1 MSIAKKIILVFI
13 LTGGVLFLYRLNGYS
28 KNKQLVKKGMKK
40 YNKVLIV
47 GIDGMDPK
55 MLNAFLQEGKLPN
68 FQKLI
73 TRKNLETVNPPQS
86 PVAWVTIATGVN
98 PGKHNIFD
106 FIRRNPDT
114 YMPMLGLFNSKTA
127 FSNTRYSSLVDS
139 QTFWELLSEN
149 GINST
154 IIRWPMTFPANELK
168 GELLS
173 GLGVP
178 DLKGF
183 LSGYTLYTEKYIPT
197 EKDSNKVEIVKFN
210 QDNIAHTKIYG
221 PRFKQGSEIKDITAD
236 LSIERIDDKKVKLS
250 NDGKEIMVQLGQ
262 WSDWITTEFAVN
274 FFTKKS
280 GNWKVYLESIKPLKL
295 FMTTMQINPLKPI
308 TPISFP
314 TKYSEDLAGRIGRYY
329 TLGIAEETDGLLDG
343 ALSDDGF
350 IQQVFQLEEEREKMF
365 WSEFDKFKQKN
376 KVILAVVFDS
386 SDRLQHTHWQ
396 ETNLEKGDPKITY
409 DKTLERY
416 YANKDKFLGKVLN
429 EIDDQTAV
437 IILSDH
443 GFTSFERGLNLNTWL
458 KNNHYLTLTKEVTD
472 ADDGSLFKN
481 VDWKKTKA
489 YAVGFNAIYLNKKG
503 REKEGIVEN
512 DEKVIAE
519 IVNKLE
525 SLIDEKTGK
534 KVIYKAYRGKD
545 IWQGKDLKNAPDVVI
560 GYYPGYRTDWK
571 TAIGGFTVKEITDNQ
586 KRWKGDH
593 MVDKKF
599 VPGVL
604 LANFPVK
611 EGVTQQVDIAPTVY
625 NLLNVEV
632 PKNIFDGK
640 SIY

>member
-1 MSIAKKIILVFI
+1 
-13 LTGGVLFLYRLNGYS
+13 
-28 KNKQLVKKGMKK
+28 
-40 YNKVLIV
+40 
-47 GIDGMDPK
+47 
-55 MLNAFLQEGKLPN
+55 
-68 FQKLI
+68 
-73 TRKNLETVNPPQS
+73 
-86 PVAWVTIATGVN
+86 
-98 PGKHNIFD
+98 
-106 FIRRNPDT
+106 
-114 YMPMLGLFNSKTA
+114 
-127 FSNTRYSSLVDS
+127 
-139 QTFWELLSEN
+139 
-149 GINST
+149 
-154 IIRWPMTFPANELK
+154 
-168 GELLS
+168 
-173 GLGVP
+173 
-178 DLKGF
+178 
-183 LSGYTLYTEKYIPT
+183 
-197 EKDSNKVEIVKFN
+197 
-210 QDNIAHTKIYG
+210 
-221 PRFKQGSEIKDITAD
+221 
-236 LSIERIDDKKVKLS
+236 
-250 NDGKEIMVQLGQ
+250 
-262 WSDWITTEFAVN
+262 
-274 FFTKKS
+274 
-280 GNWKVYLESIKPLKL
+280 
-295 FMTTMQINPLKPI
+295 
-308 TPISFP
+308 
-314 TKYSEDLAGRIGRYY
+314 LAGRIGRYY

-571 TAIGGFTVKEITDNQ
+571 TAIGGFTVEEITDNQ

-604 LANFPVK
+604 LTNFPV
-611 EGVTQQVDIAPTVY
+611 EQDVIQQIDIAPTVY
-625 NLLNVEV
+625 NLLDIEASENL
-632 PKNIFDGK
+632 FDGK